1 MHGKAVPQARSSAP
15 RNPCFTSPRRLIAD
29 AMLLDSIRTQLDSL
43 SKSEKKVALAVLEH
57 PSATVTQNITALAKA
72 ADVSEP
78 TVVRFCRTLGYEG
91 WHEFKLKL
99 AQGLALAMPGVNEQ
113 PAQDDLASELVN
125 KICSRSINT
134 LLDLRNNLNPEAIQ
148 KALDILSRANKIEFY
163 GQGTS
168 GIVAADAQHK
178 FFRSGV
184 PTVAYADPAIH
195 SIAAA
200 LLRPGDAVVAIS
212 QRGNNP
218 TLVRSAKLARKGGAD
233 VIVLA
238 PSGTPLADM
247 ASVLIPIDLV
257 FNIDP
262 YTPISA
268 RLAYLV
274 VIDVLAVGLALQRGP
289 EFRKKMQNAQKALQE
304 FDLQFDSFIG

>member
-1 MHGKAVPQARSSAP
+1 MPQP
-15 RNPCFTSPRRLIAD
+15 RLRRL
-29 AMLLDSIRTQLDSL
+29 
-43 SKSEKKVALAVLEH
+43 
-57 PSATVTQNITALAKA
+57 
-72 ADVSEP
+72 
-78 TVVRFCRTLGYEG
+78 
-91 WHEFKLKL
+91 HEFKLKL
-99 AQGLALAMPGVNEQ
+99 AQGLALALPGANEQ
-113 PAQDDLASELVN
+113 PSQDDLAADLIN

-134 LLDLRNNLNPEAIQ
+134 LLDLRNNLKAETIQ
-148 KALDILSRANKIEFY
+148 RTLDILARANKIEFY

-168 GIVAADAQHK
+168 GIIAADAQHK

-195 SIAAA
+195 SIAAS
-200 LLRPGDAVVAIS
+200 LLHKGDAVVAIS

-218 TLVRSAKLARKGGAD
+218 ALVRSVKLARRSGAD

-257 FNIDP
+257 FNTDP

-274 VIDVLAVGLALQRGP
+274 VIDILAVGLALQRGP
-289 EFRKKMQNAQKALQE
+289 EFRKKMQNAQKALLE

>member
-1 MHGKAVPQARSSAP
+1 MAKPFRRRGA
-15 RNPCFTSPRRLIAD
+15 CSPKPLLHRCRKTD
-29 AMLLDSIRTQLDSL
+29 VLLDSIRTQLDSL

-57 PSATVTQNITALAKA
+57 PSATVNQNITALAKA

-247 ASVLIPIDLV
+247 ANVLIPIDLV

-304 FDLQFDSFIG
+304 FDMQFDSFIG

>member
-1 MHGKAVPQARSSAP
+1 
-15 RNPCFTSPRRLIAD
+15 
-29 AMLLDSIRTQLDSL
+29 MLLDSIRTQLDSL
-43 SKSEKKVALAVLEH
+43 SKSEKKVAFAVLDH
-57 PSATVTQNITALAKA
+57 PQQTVSENITALAKSA
-72 ADVSEP
+72 QVSEP
-78 TVVRFCRTLGYEG
+78 TVVRFCRTLGYDG
-91 WHEFKLKL
+91 WQEFKLKL
-99 AQGLALAMPGVNEQ
+99 AQSLALALPGSNEQ
-113 PAQDDLASELVN
+113 PAQDDLAADLIN

-134 LLDLRNNLNPEAIQ
+134 LLDLRNNLQPEAIQ
-148 KALDILSRANKIEFY
+148 RALDILIHSNKIEFY

-168 GIVAADAQHK
+168 GIVATDAQHK

-195 SIAAA
+195 SIAAS
-200 LLRPGDAVVAIS
+200 LLRAGDTVVAIS

-218 TLVRSAKLARKGGAD
+218 ALVRSINLARKGGAN

-238 PSGTPLADM
+238 PSGTPLAEF
-247 ASVLIPIDLV
+247 ATVLIPIDLV
-257 FNIDP
+257 FNTDP

-274 VIDVLAVGLALQRGP
+274 VIDILAVGLALQRGP
-289 EFRKKMQNAQKALQE
+289 EFRKKMQNAQKSLQE